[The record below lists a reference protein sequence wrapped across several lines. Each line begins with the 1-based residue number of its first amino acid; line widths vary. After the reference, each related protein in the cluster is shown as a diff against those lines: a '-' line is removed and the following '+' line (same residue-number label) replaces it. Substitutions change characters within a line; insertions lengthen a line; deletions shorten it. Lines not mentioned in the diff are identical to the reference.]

1 MPRMMEE
8 GEIRMHLRAAK
19 AAGRKSACG
28 YKIQHSTLESAESH
42 AHGLN
47 QRPEVIS
54 GEKPRSEPYPC
65 PWCSPSLY
73 MDHYYYHVGRAL
85 TPEEREKYATD

>member
-1 MPRMMEE
+1 MEMNSN
-8 GEIRMHLRAAK
+8 EIRMHLRAAN

-28 YKIQHSTLESAESH
+28 HKIQHTTLQSAESH

-47 QRPEVIS
+47 SRPEVLT

-65 PWCSPSLY
+65 PWCSPSLI
-73 MDHYYYHVGRAL
+73 MGVYYWHVGREM
-85 TPEEREKYATD
+85 TKEERDKYGAK